1 MLDEGVTDLLTLQR
15 HGSWKSSKAS
25 QGCIE
30 ESSARKIEGSN
41 NLFKTFG
48 GGGGAYFWEPS
59 KEKGGCVKHH
69 FKAHRCRPDCSHSLI
84 TV

>member
-25 QGCIE
+25 EGCVE

-48 GGGGAYFWEPS
+48 GGGGA
-59 KEKGGCVKHH
+59 
-69 FKAHRCRPDCSHSLI
+69 
-84 TV
+84 